1 MVQRYF
7 IRLDIPETGDM
18 IQLVCLGRV
27 TIDLLNLVDH
37 FPTGD
42 DLIRVIDSSI
52 QGGGPVGTAA
62 AAAARLGV
70 NTAVVD
76 CLGNDWRA
84 P

>member
-1 MVQRYF
+1 
-7 IRLDIPETGDM
+7 LDIPETGDM

-52 QGGGPVGTAA
+52 QGGGPVVTAA
-62 AAAARLGV
+62 TAVARLAV
-70 NTAVVD
+70 YTEVVD
-76 CLGNDWRA
+76 LLCI
-84 P
+84 